1 MVETSWPPKSP
12 REALLSSPS
21 GRRRYEEMQRRR
33 GNLASPLKHPAT
45 TPSFRSKATQLLSD
59 GLDDAEDDDPEE
71 DEETLQLKL
80 AAIEARLKLKQL
92 QKNRGKAGTPNPDR
106 REGIDALSRPA
117 SAVSF
122 SSRTQEQPPRIKA
135 ARETSSQDRADNVQ
149 VPLSPTRR
157 LGPPMEPTS
166 PGRYRLGID
175 KGLKGSD
182 VSLRRPP
189 TTKSTAARPTSRL
202 NSRDGPISHAGNML
216 IAQTQSF
223 EERRPKSFSERMAE
237 GRAVEKSRRDR
248 DVRAEQIKA
257 SRSSGF
263 QFDKSEM
270 EAFKAAAAE
279 RRPNSPSKLQTRGGR
294 TDSFSREDILRS
306 ANNLKPSLKRS
317 QTTPSL
323 RKAEDSDSRSF
334 LHRRSQKSESQTFS
348 SQPGDSRQNSFNEDA
363 ADENEKALEKGP
375 DASKFEP
382 YSSLHLSSRILPH
395 SFLQRTLEDKRVLRI
410 PDLLRMIKGVP
421 FELPDEI
428 DGDYVVFG
436 IVASKSDTKQVKE
449 TKTVTAKETDM
460 FDDGL
465 NNRSQYMAI
474 TLTDLKWTIDLFL
487 FDTAFPRYYRLSEG
501 TVIAILNPT
510 ILPPPKDKLDTNR
523 FSLSISSSDDT
534 VLEVGSA
541 RDIGFCKA
549 VRKDGKTCQSWVDAR
564 KTEFCDF
571 HTDLQ
576 LRRTQAGRMGVNG
589 GTGTFGPG
597 GRSGSRTGLYGG
609 DKRATRNGATQ
620 NGGGRGLKQEG
631 PQFDYGSQS
640 FYYVAPTFASKNC
653 GSSSFQH
660 LRPGQSAASLIDAD
674 SDDPFIAAGM
684 MGRGA
689 ENKEER
695 FRRRLVEQKREREI
709 TQKLSSSRGGGIA
722 GDYFRAQ
729 NNNENIPTANAASR
743 SGARARHRRTNS
755 SDTKL
760 QSASFPADQPLSM
773 SFKRAEA
780 VRLSPKK
787 RAHDGDR
794 PHGSGVKKTRFLTSN
809 GIKEAGRDSLGGNN
823 FDPVPQTNDFD
834 DDDELE
840 IV

>member
-21 GRRRYEEMQRRR
+21 GRKRYEEMQRRR
-33 GNLASPLKHPAT
+33 GLLASPLKHSAT
-45 TPSFRSKATQLLSD
+45 TPDFQSKATQLLSD
-59 GLDDAEDDDPEE
+59 GVDQGEDDDTEE

-106 REGIDALSRPA
+106 QEGASALSRPA

-122 SSRTQEQPPRIKA
+122 SSHTQDPLTRAKPP
-135 ARETSSQDRADNVQ
+135 RETSSQDYSNHVQ

-157 LGPPMEPTS
+157 LGPAMEPTS

-189 TTKSTAARPTSRL
+189 ALKETTARPTSRL
-202 NSRDGPISHAGNML
+202 GSRDGPLSHAGNLL

-237 GRAVEKSRRDR
+237 GRAAEKSRRER
-248 DVRAEQIKA
+248 DVRNEKIKA

-263 QFDKSEM
+263 QYDKSEM
-270 EAFKAAAAE
+270 DRFKAAAAE
-279 RRPNSPSKLQTRGGR
+279 RRPNSPSKLQTRSGQ

-323 RKAEDSDSRSF
+323 RRAEETEPRSF
-334 LHRRSQKSESQTFS
+334 LHRRSQKSESQSFS
-348 SQPGDSRQNSFNEDA
+348 SQPGSSQQDSFSDADA
-363 ADENEKALEKGP
+363 AAAGNEKAP

-382 YSSLHLSSRILPH
+382 YSSLHLSNRILPH
-395 SFLQRTLEDKRVLRI
+395 SFLNRTLEDKKVLRI

-421 FELPDEI
+421 FELPEEV

-436 IVASKSDTKQVKE
+436 IVASKSDPKTVKE

-474 TLTDLKWTIDLFL
+474 TLTDLKWSIDLFL
-487 FDTAFPRYYRLSEG
+487 FDTAFPRYYRVSEG

-510 ILPPPKDKLDTNR
+510 ILPPPKDKLDTNK

-549 VRKDGKTCQSWVDAR
+549 VRKDGKTCQSWVDGR

-571 HTDLQ
+571 HVDLQ

-589 GTGTFGPG
+589 GTGVFGPG
-597 GRSGSRTGLYGG
+597 GRSGSRTGFYGG
-609 DKRATRNGATQ
+609 DKRTTRNGATQ
-620 NGGGRGLKQEG
+620 HGGGRGLKAEG
-631 PQFDYGSQS
+631 PQFDFGSQS
-640 FYYVAPTFASKNC
+640 FYYVAPSFKSKNA

-695 FRRRLVEQKREREI
+695 IRRRLVEQKREREI
-709 TQKLSSSRGGGIA
+709 TQKLSTGRGGGIA
-722 GDYFRAQ
+722 ADYFRAQ
-729 NNNENIPTANAASR
+729 NNENVHTSSR
-743 SGARARHRRTNS
+743 TKAQHRRTNS
-755 SDTKL
+755 SDPKL

-787 RAHDGDR
+787 RAHDGDK
-794 PHGSGVKKTRFLTSN
+794 PHGSGVKKTRFLTSK
-809 GIKEAGRDSLGGNN
+809 GIKEAGRDSMGGNP
-823 FDPVPQTNDFD
+823 DALSQTLDFD